1 MDRRSSKSWLK
12 SRNLHPPNTNRPS
25 VSKPFLT
32 HAWTVKE
39 RINEGVFPY
48 TLPYLKNGLNLSFDR
63 FVTFFAGENGSG
75 KSTLLEAIAERCGFN
90 PAGGNRNHTYA
101 HYETESGLASALK
114 LSWSTKEPIKQGF
127 CLRAESFFNFAT
139 YMDEVG
145 PPRGK
150 SFHAQSHGESFL
162 AAFERY
168 LDTDQ
173 GIYLLDE
180 PEAALSPTRQLAFLR
195 ILYDLSTPRRG
206 QFIIA
211 THSPILLAFPGASI
225 LWFGDDGISEIQ
237 YCETEHYQ
245 VTRRF
250 LQDPDSYF
258 RTLFSDS

>member
-1 MDRRSSKSWLK
+1 MGK
-12 SRNLHPPNTNRPS
+12 PVRPS
-25 VSKPFLT
+25 ASPFL
-32 HAWTVKE
+32 AKVSVGRE
-39 RINEGVFPY
+39 DVQEGEFPY
-48 TLPYLKNGLNLSFDR
+48 TLPYLKDGLDLTFQR

-101 HYETESGLASALK
+101 HYRTESGLASTLK
-114 LSWSTKEPIKQGF
+114 LSWRRLQIKQGF

-145 PPRGK
+145 PPRGE

-162 AAFERY
+162 AAFNRY
-168 LDTDQ
+168 LDTDE

-180 PEAALSPTRQLAFLR
+180 PEAALSPSRQLALLR
-195 ILYDLSTPRRG
+195 IVYDLATPGRG

-225 LWFGDDGISEIQ
+225 LWFDDRGIGPME
-237 YCETEHYQ
+237 YRETDHYR
-245 VTRRF
+245 VTKRF
-250 LQDPDSYF
+250 LEDPDSYF
-258 RTLFSDS
+258 RTLFSDD